1 MIVYDSK
8 KNWVKDIGHLFK
20 SYTMVKVVRGTFII
34 GALATAFCVLVL
46 ETDIAQEF
54 DMSSAVFSLLGIV
67 LSIMLVF
74 RTNTAYDR
82 WWEGRKQWGALVNNT
97 RNLAAALNATLPKKD
112 AGSRAWFA
120 AHISNFCLAFVEH
133 LREGT
138 KIEELVHISEEEKA
152 LYATKKHIPNHI
164 VYEIYNAMHVHYK
177 QGDFSDSD
185 MINLQPMWKS
195 FLDILGACERIKKTP
210 IPFSYAVY
218 IKIFVTAFS
227 VLLPFELVSNFGY
240 WTIPMVMFV
249 FFAFLGIELM
259 AEEIESPFGL
269 DCNDLPTGDIAKNI
283 KNNVYELL
291 EVRDPE
297 MVTAGRELYE
307 KVF

>member
-8 KNWVKDIGHLFK
+8 KNWIKDIAHLFK
-20 SYTMVKVVRGTFII
+20 SYTMVKVIRGTFVI
-34 GALATAFCVLVL
+34 GSITTIFCTIVLRFG
-46 ETDIAQEF
+46 IANEF

-67 LSIMLVF
+67 LSIMMVF

-97 RNLAAALNATLPKKD
+97 RNLAAALNAILPKQD
-112 AGSRAWFA
+112 GASRAWFA
-120 AHISNFCLAFVEH
+120 AHISNFGLAFVEH
-133 LREGT
+133 LRDGT
-138 KIEELVHISEEEKA
+138 KLDELIHLSEEDKS

-164 VYEIYNAMHVHYK
+164 VYEIYNAMQVHYK
-177 QGDFSDSD
+177 QGDLSDAD

-227 VLLPFELVSNFGY
+227 ILLPFELISNFGY

-249 FFAFLGIELM
+249 FFAFLGLELM
-259 AEEIESPFGL
+259 AEEIERPFGL
-269 DCNDLPTGDIAKNI
+269 DCNDLPTGDIAHNI

-291 EVRDPE
+291 EVNDPE
-297 MVTAGRELYE
+297 LATAGRELYD